1 MKKNDELSQRD
12 VQKLEAVRKM
22 IGCSAEFRIKTIAS
36 FVKNVITESFS
47 DDDAKKAALLLAN
60 KKFCVPE
67 CTRNYRILCETVIK
81 NPQAFDEDLIRKAR
95 SFAKANK
102 LTLLLPQELTS
113 AKIEA

>member
-36 FVKNVITESFS
+36 IV
-47 DDDAKKAALLLAN
+47 

>member
-36 FVKNVITESFS
+36 IVKNVITESFT
-47 DDDAKKAALLLAN
+47 DDAQKAALLLAN